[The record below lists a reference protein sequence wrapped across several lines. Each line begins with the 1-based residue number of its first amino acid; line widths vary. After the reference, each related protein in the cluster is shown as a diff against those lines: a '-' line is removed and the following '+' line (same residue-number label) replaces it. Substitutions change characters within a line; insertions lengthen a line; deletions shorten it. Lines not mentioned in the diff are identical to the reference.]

1 LGIASNHHNNNFNN
15 ILGNSGSHLNQVN
28 HLHNEFEDNLL
39 MDELDIDELIDCDDI
54 ESTVFISSSK

>member
-1 LGIASNHHNNNFNN
+1 MNLLSSHINNVVISSNN
-15 ILGNSGSHLNQVN
+15 
-28 HLHNEFEDNLL
+28 HNEFEDHLL